1 MGKKLDRW
9 SVTLGSGTEGHS
21 KFAKIVVKL
30 GNRPTS
36 NRKKSFYPKESDVYK
51 RQVVDYVHLKVINF
65 AVFNFA
71 DICVTVGTAMLLV
84 YLLFYE
90 LRHKNKETAGETK
103 GA

>member
-1 MGKKLDRW
+1 M
-9 SVTLGSGTEGHS
+9 
-21 KFAKIVVKL
+21 
-30 GNRPTS
+30 
-36 NRKKSFYPKESDVYK
+36 YK